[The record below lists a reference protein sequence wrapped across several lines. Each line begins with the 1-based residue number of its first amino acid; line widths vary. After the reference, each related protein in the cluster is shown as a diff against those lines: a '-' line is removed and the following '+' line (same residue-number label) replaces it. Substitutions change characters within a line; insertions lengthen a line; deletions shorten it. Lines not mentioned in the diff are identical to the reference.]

1 VTTIAPNDFDYLRQ
15 LVRERSAI
23 VLEPGKEYLA
33 LSRLEPV
40 ARNEGLGSIREL
52 VASLRSERVPG
63 RLADAVV
70 DAMTTNE
77 TSWFRDVHP
86 FESFRTTVLP
96 DVRARR
102 AAARTMSIWSAASS
116 SGQEPYSIAM
126 VLKDSMPDIDGWN
139 VRIHATDLS
148 PTMVERTRSG
158 RYTQLEVNRGLPA
171 QLLVRHLRRDGTLW
185 QVDESLRRMVQAE
198 QHNLA
203 GAWKPMGPFDVVLLR
218 NVLIYFDVPTKQEIL
233 RQVRRVLA
241 PGGWLLLGG
250 SETTLNIDETFERV
264 PVGKTVWYRSTVR

>member
-1 VTTIAPNDFDYLRQ
+1 MSTIAPVDFDYLRQ
-15 LVRERSAI
+15 LVHERSAI

-40 ARNEGLGSIREL
+40 ARGAGLTSIGEL
-52 VASLRSERVPG
+52 VATLRTERTPG
-63 RLADAVV
+63 RLTDAVI

-86 FESFRTTVLP
+86 YDSFRTAVLP
-96 DVRARR
+96 DVLERKRAT
-102 AAARTMSIWSAASS
+102 RTFSIWSAACS
-116 SGQEPYSIAM
+116 SGQEPYSLAM
-126 VLKDSMPDIDGWN
+126 VLRDYLADVDQWN

-148 PTMVERTRSG
+148 QTMVERTRAG

-171 QLLVRHLRRDGTLW
+171 QLLVRHFERDGTHW
-185 QVDESLRRMVQAE
+185 QVNDALRRMVSVAT
-198 QHNLA
+198 HNLSVP
-203 GAWKPMGPFDVVLLR
+203 WPPMGPFDVVLLR

-233 RQVRRVLA
+233 RQVRRVLT

-250 SETTLNIDETFERV
+250 SETTLNLDETFERV
-264 PVGKTVWYRSTVR
+264 PVGKTVWYRSTSR